1 MLLDMS
7 SPDVLGYVDS
17 IGGLG
22 MLYLLAV
29 SIILIYP
36 RIRQVELELPDA
48 IPVEQDVVVHEIND
62 C

>member
-48 IPVEQDVVVHEIND
+48 IPAENEVPV
-62 C
+62 

>member
-7 SPDVLGYVDS
+7 SPAVLGYVNS

-22 MLYLLAV
+22 MLAV

-48 IPVEQDVVVHEIND
+48 ITAE
-62 C
+62 

>member
-1 MLLDMS
+1 MF
-7 SPDVLGYVDS
+7 V
-17 IGGLG
+17 IAG

-48 IPVEQDVVVHEIND
+48 IPMNRKSSVGN
-62 C
+62 